1 MARTVDPY
9 HLSAAPISVTRR
21 AKFSRSAVL
30 DPSKPNC
37 RQSSMT
43 ESMKVLRFA
52 GSAAIGEKFLE
63 PAVHPPTEIMG
74 WKLGLRFLRPV
85 KRLKASRPQQ
95 SGSSSQSSE
104 ERSSQGSHDLT
115 FHVSLLRS
123 AKP

>member
-1 MARTVDPY
+1 
-9 HLSAAPISVTRR
+9 
-21 AKFSRSAVL
+21 
-30 DPSKPNC
+30 
-37 RQSSMT
+37 MT

-85 KRLKASRPQQ
+85 Q

-115 FHVSLLRS
+115 F
-123 AKP
+123 

>member
-1 MARTVDPY
+1 M
-9 HLSAAPISVTRR
+9 H
-21 AKFSRSAVL
+21 
-30 DPSKPNC
+30 
-37 RQSSMT
+37 
-43 ESMKVLRFA
+43 ESMKLLRFA

-63 PAVHPPTEIMG
+63 PAVQPPTEIMG

-85 KRLKASRPQQ
+85 KRLNASRPQQ
-95 SGSSSQSSE
+95 SG